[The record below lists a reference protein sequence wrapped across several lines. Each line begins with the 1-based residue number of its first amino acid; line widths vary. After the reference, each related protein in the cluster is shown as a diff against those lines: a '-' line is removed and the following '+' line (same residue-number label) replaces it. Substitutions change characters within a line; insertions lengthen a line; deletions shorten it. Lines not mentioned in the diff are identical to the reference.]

1 MTQRNHSV
9 AYQDGVD
16 TLILTV
22 LDGTITHR
30 TQQCVAN
37 KGRAFRVLK
46 RAVRDVLW
54 THRTE
59 YCGML
64 SLQTTAADVPTVT
77 AGVAR
82 ALFSDGIINWGR
94 IVSLVAYGTVLL
106 QASKS
111 TLWPECAYGIGVSIA
126 AYITDNYMDWLVGTD
141 GWDGFVDTFDRVHQR
156 PWLSTQGKLFVFGV
170 GLGLLSV
177 LL

>member
-1 MTQRNHSV
+1 HSR
-9 AYQDGVD
+9 AGLQLRGRS
-16 TLILTV
+16 
-22 LDGTITHR
+22 GTMPS
-30 TQQCVAN
+30 V
-37 KGRAFRVLK
+37 
-46 RAVRDVLW
+46 W
-54 THRTE
+54 S
-59 YCGML
+59 ML

-126 AYITDNYMDWLVGTD
+126 AYITDNHMDWLVGTD
-141 GWDGFVDTFDRVHQR
+141 GWVCHFFIFVPFA
-156 PWLSTQGKLFVFGV
+156 
-170 GLGLLSV
+170 
-177 LL
+177 